1 MLIDEELLYLEDAEA
16 DRVYLELKVKSERRR
31 EMEIRQNRLSS
42 QMSLD
47 EDSMKKIGSLD
58 SRTESMLS
66 NTSNY
71 ESKMSLT
78 SQSSLVNAS
87 KYKDK
92 KKGEDY
98 Q

>member
-16 DRVYLELKVKSERRR
+16 DRIYLELKIKSERRR

-47 EDSMKKIGSLD
+47 EDAIKRLGSLD

-66 NTSNY
+66 TGSNY
-71 ESKMSLT
+71 EK
-78 SQSSLVNAS
+78 
-87 KYKDK
+87 
-92 KKGEDY
+92 
-98 Q
+98 

>member
-98 Q
+98 

>member
-16 DRVYLELKVKSERRR
+16 DRVYLELKIKSERRR

-47 EDSMKKIGSLD
+47 EDAIKRLGSLD

-66 NTSNY
+66 TGSNY
-71 ESKMSLT
+71 EK
-78 SQSSLVNAS
+78 
-87 KYKDK
+87 
-92 KKGEDY
+92 
-98 Q
+98 

>member
-16 DRVYLELKVKSERRR
+16 DRVYMELKIKSERRR

-47 EDSMKKIGSLD
+47 EDAIKRLGSLD

-66 NTSNY
+66 TGSNY
-71 ESKMSLT
+71 EK
-78 SQSSLVNAS
+78 
-87 KYKDK
+87 
-92 KKGEDY
+92 
-98 Q
+98 

>member
-47 EDSMKKIGSLD
+47 EDSLKKIGSLD

-78 SQSSLVNAS
+78 SQSSLYNSS
-87 KYKDK
+87 KSKDK

-98 Q
+98 